1 MPLNV
6 KAGETRIV
14 RFNNAEE
21 ANRWFRDNEDAEILD
36 VRYGITSDDGSK
48 LEGLLVIYKDNH

>member
-1 MPLNV
+1 MALNV

-21 ANRWFRDNEDAEILD
+21 ANRWFRDNEEAEILD
-36 VRYGITSDDGSK
+36 VRYSITSDDGSK
-48 LEGLLVIYKDNH
+48 LEGLLVIYKDFH